1 MTLLIIVYIFGSE
14 DFFLNVLLCVC
25 TQSLSHVGL
34 FAAPWTVGRQT
45 PLSLGFSSQE
55 YWSGL
60 PFLPPGI
67 FLIQGSNPHLLPLL
81 HWQVDSLP
89 LSYLGS
95 PCISIANPNF
105 FGEGNG
111 TPLQYS
117 SLENP
122 MDGGAWWAAVY
133 GVAQSQTRLK
143 RLSNSSS
150 NSNPNFFKLVLT
162 WYIFF
167 HIFPLLFC
175 TYLHLYTETLL
186 CFDVLSAL
194 YIVALVL

>member
-1 MTLLIIVYIFGSE
+1 MYLGVLLLEAKIFRIFNISLVHHW
-14 DFFLNVLLCVC
+14 DSSSLRNDSLDHCLYFWFWRFFFFNVLLCVC

-122 MDGGAWWAAVY
+122 MDGGAW
-133 GVAQSQTRLK
+133 
-143 RLSNSSS
+143 
-150 NSNPNFFKLVLT
+150 
-162 WYIFF
+162 
-167 HIFPLLFC
+167 
-175 TYLHLYTETLL
+175 
-186 CFDVLSAL
+186 
-194 YIVALVL
+194 